1 MVQNVAVQRNADLK
15 PCRARK
21 MLKNAP
27 TLAIGGADTAEN
39 EPPKV
44 RQVSNKI
51 RRNIG
56 RLEWRRWTRS
66 LTMDSGK
73 KRWSGCRRWGHLA
86 PALPQIKTVA
96 TVRCAQRIMIESRG
110 IGRQLNRQVC
120 LSPSSSPLK
129 LIQFWRRSVSFT
141 K

>member
-1 MVQNVAVQRNADLK
+1 MVQKFAVQRNADLK

-56 RLEWRRWTRS
+56 LNPSLFRSSRHTPRTTRS
-66 LTMDSGK
+66 VPL
-73 KRWSGCRRWGHLA
+73 
-86 PALPQIKTVA
+86 
-96 TVRCAQRIMIESRG
+96 RI
-110 IGRQLNRQVC
+110 
-120 LSPSSSPLK
+120 
-129 LIQFWRRSVSFT
+129 W
-141 K
+141 

>member
-1 MVQNVAVQRNADLK
+1 MQKNDSKNPEMVQKFAVQRNADLK

-56 RLEWRRWTRS
+56 TCRAAMERSRLPGVKWPTALRSSRW
-66 LTMDSGK
+66 
-73 KRWSGCRRWGHLA
+73 
-86 PALPQIKTVA
+86 KT
-96 TVRCAQRIMIESRG
+96 
-110 IGRQLNRQVC
+110 
-120 LSPSSSPLK
+120 
-129 LIQFWRRSVSFT
+129 
-141 K
+141 

>member
-1 MVQNVAVQRNADLK
+1 MQNVQKNVSKNSEILQKFAVQRNADLK

-56 RLEWRRWTRS
+56 ALVLWRCKPRDVQVRVPRAAQLLCIRVVRLW
-66 LTMDSGK
+66 
-73 KRWSGCRRWGHLA
+73 
-86 PALPQIKTVA
+86 
-96 TVRCAQRIMIESRG
+96 
-110 IGRQLNRQVC
+110 
-120 LSPSSSPLK
+120 
-129 LIQFWRRSVSFT
+129 
-141 K
+141 

>member
-1 MVQNVAVQRNADLK
+1 MVQKFAVQRNADLK

-56 RLEWRRWTRS
+56 YARR
-66 LTMDSGK
+66 
-73 KRWSGCRRWGHLA
+73 
-86 PALPQIKTVA
+86 
-96 TVRCAQRIMIESRG
+96 
-110 IGRQLNRQVC
+110 GRQPPRERLRGARAAA
-120 LSPSSSPLK
+120 LRPH
-129 LIQFWRRSVSFT
+129 RRAHRRGGPENCNFC
-141 K
+141 